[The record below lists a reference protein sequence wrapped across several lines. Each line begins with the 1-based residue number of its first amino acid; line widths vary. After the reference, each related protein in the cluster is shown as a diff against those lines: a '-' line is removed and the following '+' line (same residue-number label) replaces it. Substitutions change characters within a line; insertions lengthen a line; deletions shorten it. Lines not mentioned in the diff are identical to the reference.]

1 VFFGFDS
8 EVLEDPMSLPARN
21 CRIAF
26 RDITNRTNSRTMIA
40 ALLPPDV
47 VLDNK
52 APYFL
57 WQSGLCADQAYLL
70 GVLCSTPFD
79 WYARRF
85 VELNVNFFI
94 FNRFPIPEPGK
105 EDSRVDR
112 LIEISG
118 RLAAVDSRYQEWADA
133 VGVPVGSVSSAA
145 QKSDLVAELD
155 AVVAH
160 LYGLNRSDLEVI
172 WETFHTTVDHL
183 PDLET
188 VQTYFEGWK
197 Q

>member
-1 VFFGFDS
+1 
-8 EVLEDPMSLPARN
+8 
-21 CRIAF
+21 
-26 RDITNRTNSRTMIA
+26 MIA